1 MLIDYLVVGLGF
13 AFFVSYGAIKWFL
26 GQRSQ
31 ALHYFELAA
40 NTLAYIFVV
49 QLVLWAAGV
58 VAKQAGISVPLTDVG
73 SVSQQLNS
81 TAGVF
86 WSANRRA
93 VDTII
98 AVQTFRAGL
107 AAIPIVSPLSS
118 IVGAATGWSVSE
130 LGLVAIVY
138 LHLTFLARVLSV
150 LAPYLLLFG
159 STLTPVPRIRK
170 IGVALLA
177 TYVTLA
183 VGLLYAG
190 AVTGSA
196 LQRAPPPPNP
206 GNPLEWTSIAAIT
219 SDIALYLG
227 EALTYSL
234 VALALSS
241 AVGAGLSFALGG
253 VYVSIGKVG

>member
-1 MLIDYLVVGLGF
+1 MIDYVVGLGF
-13 AFFVSYGAIKWFL
+13 AFFVSYGLAKWFL

-49 QLVLWAAGV
+49 QLILWAAGV
-58 VAKQAGISVPLTDVG
+58 VAGQVGVSVPLMDVG

-81 TAGVF
+81 SAETF
-86 WSANRRA
+86 WQANRRA

-107 AAIPIVSPLSS
+107 AAIPVVSPLSS
-118 IVGAATGWSVSE
+118 IVGAATGWSTSE

-138 LHLTFLARVLSV
+138 LHLTFLTRTFSV

-159 STLTPVPRIRK
+159 STLTPVPRVRK

-177 TYVTLA
+177 TYVTLT
-183 VGLLYAG
+183 VGLLYSAG
-190 AVTGSA
+190 VTTVA
-196 LQRAPPPPNP
+196 LEKAPPPPNVV
-206 GNPLEWTSIAAIT
+206 NPVDWINLASITA
-219 SDIALYLG
+219 DIALMLG

-234 VALALSS
+234 VAMTLSS

-253 VYVSIGKVG
+253 VYVSLGRIG